1 MSFIELA
8 KNRYSVRKF
17 KDQKVEKEKLD
28 LILEAGRIAPT
39 GCNYQP
45 QRILVI
51 DDAALLSKLKE
62 CTNYTFGAPVV
73 LMICYD
79 SSTCW
84 KNANNDVMGGLQ
96 DACIVTTQMML
107 QAAELGLGTTWVGG
121 FDLPTLRK
129 IIPMPEYLVPVALL
143 PLGYPA
149 DDAQPSHL
157 HEKRY
162 GIEHF
167 VYYNSFDGLEEG
179 KPHPAMRFSV
189 K

>member
-1 MSFIELA
+1 MDFLELA

-17 KDQKVEKEKLD
+17 KAQKVEKEKLD

-51 DDAALLSKLKE
+51 DDEALILKLKA

-73 LMICYD
+73 LMVCYD

-84 KNANNDVMGGLQ
+84 KNATNNVMGGEQ

-107 QAAELGLGTTWVGG
+107 EAAYLGLGSTWVGG

-129 IIPMPEYLVPVALL
+129 LFEIPEYLVPVALL

-149 DDAQPSHL
+149 DDAHPAHL
-157 HEKRY
+157 HDKRY
-162 GIEHF
+162 DMEHF

-179 KPHPAMRFSV
+179 KPHPAMKFEV